1 MATPAVPP
9 KFLLNLVSPTIPP
22 EIILKII
29 QYLPFQNGKDILRL
43 QKVHPRV
50 RDLLRNYE
58 RSLTRTFMEQ
68 ELPHASTDFPCCAK
82 FGYRCLAECVRRY
95 DIVDDI
101 MDALSSRQ
109 NYYAVDPH
117 NVPLLNTGLLL
128 VYRVASL
135 GMILDIDGFGDADTR
150 AGHHD
155 AQLAF
160 IKSLPRDPLT
170 AMYLTLHH
178 STLTARYH
186 GSGWIHQR
194 TYGRFMDANQIS
206 LRNELEFCFAEAA
219 LTLGPEFISDLLLRP
234 TKPGAEATFL
244 NFYHDH
250 GTHDWE
256 WPGWGEGKGEFN
268 PPRTQGPKKPD
279 GSKGRSL
286 FTTLLER
293 LAECTKCSLDEVRLR
308 VEEEANDPDH
318 PLSRLNLYGKARLM
332 SGRNWAWADE
342 EQHKGRRDSVHS

>member
-1 MATPAVPP
+1 
-9 KFLLNLVSPTIPP
+9 
-22 EIILKII
+22 
-29 QYLPFQNGKDILRL
+29 
-43 QKVHPRV
+43 
-50 RDLLRNYE
+50 
-58 RSLTRTFMEQ
+58 
-68 ELPHASTDFPCCAK
+68 
-82 FGYRCLAECVRRY
+82 
-95 DIVDDI
+95 
-101 MDALSSRQ
+101 
-109 NYYAVDPH
+109 
-117 NVPLLNTGLLL
+117 
-128 VYRVASL
+128 
-135 GMILDIDGFGDADTR
+135 
-150 AGHHD
+150 
-155 AQLAF
+155 
-160 IKSLPRDPLT
+160 
-170 AMYLTLHH
+170 MYLTLHH

-219 LTLGPEFISDLLLRP
+219 LTLGPEFVSDLLLRP

-279 GSKGRSL
+279 GSMGRSL

-293 LAECTKCSLDEVRLR
+293 LAECSKCSLDEVRLR
-308 VEEEANDPDH
+308 IEEEANDPEH
-318 PLSRLNLYGKARLM
+318 PLSELSLKGKARLM
-332 SGRNWAWADE
+332 SGRNWAEE

>member
-1 MATPAVPP
+1 MNT
-9 KFLLNLVSPTIPP
+9 
-22 EIILKII
+22 
-29 QYLPFQNGKDILRL
+29 
-43 QKVHPRV
+43 
-50 RDLLRNYE
+50 
-58 RSLTRTFMEQ
+58 
-68 ELPHASTDFPCCAK
+68 ST
-82 FGYRCLAECVRRY
+82 
-95 DIVDDI
+95 
-101 MDALSSRQ
+101 
-109 NYYAVDPH
+109 
-117 NVPLLNTGLLL
+117 
-128 VYRVASL
+128 
-135 GMILDIDGFGDADTR
+135 DTR
-150 AGHHD
+150 AEHHD

-170 AMYLTLHH
+170 AIYLTLHH

-279 GSKGRSL
+279 GSMGRSL

-293 LAECTKCSLDEVRLR
+293 LAECSKCALDEVRLR
-308 VEEEANDPDH
+308 IEEEANNSDH
-318 PLSRLNLYGKARLM
+318 PLSKLSLYGKARLM
-332 SGRNWAWADE
+332 SGRNWAWAEE
-342 EQHKGRRDSVHS
+342 EQQKGRRDSVHS

>member
-1 MATPAVPP
+1 MANPTAPLESPR
-9 KFLLNLVSPTIPP
+9 LRLNLVSPDIPP

-29 QYLPFQNGKDILRL
+29 QYLPFHNGKEILRL
-43 QKVHPRV
+43 QHVHPRL

-58 RSLTRTFMEQ
+58 RSLTRTFMMQ

-95 DIVDDI
+95 DLVDDI

-109 NYYAVDPH
+109 NCYAAEEH

-128 VYRVASL
+128 IYRIASL
-135 GMILDIDGFGDADTR
+135 ED
-150 AGHHD
+150 HD
-155 AQLAF
+155 ARLTF
-160 IKSLPRDPLT
+160 IKSLSRDPLT
-170 AMYLTLHH
+170 AMYLTLHN

-186 GSGWIHQR
+186 GSGWMHQR

-219 LTLGPEFISDLLLRP
+219 LTLGPDFISDLLLRP

-268 PPRTQGPKKPD
+268 PPRTQGPKKQD
-279 GSKGRSL
+279 GSMGRSL

-293 LAECTKCSLDEVRLR
+293 LAECSECSVDEVRR
-308 VEEEANDPDH
+308 RIEEETNDPEH
-318 PLSRLNLYGKARLM
+318 HLSELSLYGKARLM
-332 SGRNWAWADE
+332 SGRNWAWAEE
-342 EQHKGRRDSVHS
+342 EQQKERRDSVHS